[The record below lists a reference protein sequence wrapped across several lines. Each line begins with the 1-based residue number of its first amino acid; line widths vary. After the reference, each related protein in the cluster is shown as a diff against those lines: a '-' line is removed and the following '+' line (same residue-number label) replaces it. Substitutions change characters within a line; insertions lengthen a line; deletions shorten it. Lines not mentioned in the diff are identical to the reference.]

1 MGRIANIYY
10 QGRLAGELEEVSNV
24 EYIFAYSESYLV
36 DGVPISFLL
45 PLREEPYTSEE
56 LLPFFENLVSEGW
69 LQKMQSQHQ
78 NIDEHDRFGLLISN
92 GKDLV
97 GAVTVEPKVTG
108 NGTEEW
114 VIAKSA

>member
-24 EYIFAYSESYLV
+24 EYTFAYSESYLI

-45 PLREEPYTSEE
+45 PLRQEPYTSEE

-97 GAVTVEPKVTG
+97 GAVTVEPNETE
-108 NGTEEW
+108 NGTRE
-114 VIAKSA
+114 

>member
-10 QGRLAGELEEVSNV
+10 QRRLAGQLEQVSNV
-24 EYIFAYSESYLV
+24 EYTFAYSDSYLI

-45 PLREEPYTSEE
+45 PLREQPYTSEA
-56 LLPFFENLVSEGW
+56 LFPFFENLVSEGW
-69 LQKMQSQHQ
+69 LQKLQSKHQ

-97 GAVTVEPKVTG
+97 GAVTVEPNETE
-108 NGTEEW
+108 NGTEE
-114 VIAKSA
+114 